1 MAHPHQR
8 DPQTVA
14 EDVREGKVSAE
25 RARDE
30 YGVVIDS
37 TTGQV
42 DQAATEARRREM
54 ADNGL

>member
-1 MAHPHQR
+1 MVHPIRR
-8 DPQTVA
+8 DPQAVA

-25 RARDE
+25 RARAA

-42 DQAATEARRREM
+42 DQAATEAQRREM
-54 ADNGL
+54 ASDGL